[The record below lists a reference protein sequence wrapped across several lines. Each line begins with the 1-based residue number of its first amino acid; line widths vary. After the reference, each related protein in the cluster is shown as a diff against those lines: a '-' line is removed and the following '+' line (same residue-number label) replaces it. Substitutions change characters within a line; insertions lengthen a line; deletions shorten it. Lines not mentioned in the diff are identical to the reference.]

1 MLAEIREHLEAQG
14 IDPACL
20 DNFQTPETEVEVDAL
35 TEAIDELSKAMKKDD
50 KPSKKPAQAS
60 LFDDEDM
67 DDEDMD
73 DEDMDEDDT
82 EDAMDKGGMM
92 YRDAMK
98 ALAEGT
104 DEVVSAMEKRL
115 GAIAKGLEAVLK
127 EMKAMK
133 FSNDEMNKSLTKSL
147 NTTSAPRAVTTAPAP
162 VAPVA
167 PAGPSRN
174 DLIKKGLKSLQNNAL
189 TSHQRANVRTAIAQL
204 EAGVPVANVSH
215 LIDLD

>member
-1 MLAEIREHLEAQG
+1 MLNNVRAHLQAKG
-14 IDPACL
+14 VDPSIL
-20 DNFQTPETEVEVDAL
+20 DDMQDDQVSVEDGLEVDAL
-35 TEAIDELSKAMKKDD
+35 TDALDALTKAMKKE
-50 KPSKKPAQAS
+50 PKKEMN

-73 DEDMDEDDT
+73 DEDMDNDET
-82 EDAMDKGGMM
+82 EDAMDKGGM

-98 ALAEGT
+98 ALADGT

-133 FSNDEMNKSLTKSL
+133 FSNQEMNKSLTKSL

-162 VAPVA
+162 VPPVA

-174 DLIKKGLKSLQNNAL
+174 DLIKKGLKSLQSNAL
-189 TSHQRANVRTAIAQL
+189 TSNQRANVRTAIAQL

>member
-50 KPSKKPAQAS
+50 KKKKPVQAN
-60 LFDDEDM
+60 LFEKAEEDM

-73 DEDMDEDDT
+73 DEDMDEDET
-82 EDAMDKGGMM
+82 EDAMDKGGM

-98 ALAEGT
+98 ALADGT

-133 FSNDEMNKSLTKSL
+133 FSNEEMNKSLTKSL

-162 VAPVA
+162 VPPVA

-174 DLIKKGLKSLQNNAL
+174 DLIKKGLKSLQSNAL
-189 TSHQRANVRTAIAQL
+189 TSNQRANVRTAIAQL